1 MYKKLVFLS
10 LLALLASSAQA
21 AENKMRPG
29 LWEISTSSRLLALAE
44 QIPPDQMQ
52 NLSNLARQYGFEMP
66 TIKNGTANSRVCV
79 TKEMSEQNIPPYLYH
94 RQSGCEARNATR
106 TENRYSADLACSGKQ
121 ISGEGKTAATL
132 NTPESFTGQTE
143 FRGTVRGVAVDEHAD
158 TSGLWLAASCA
169 ETNPRQG
176 RQ

>member
-1 MYKKLVFLS
+1 MNKKFVFLA
-10 LLALLASSAQA
+10 LLILLASSAQA

-106 TENRYSADLACSGKQ
+106 TENRYSADLACSGQQ
-121 ISGEGKTAATL
+121 INGEGKTAATL

-143 FRGTVRGVAVDEHAD
+143 FRGTVRGVAVDEHAN

-169 ETNPRQG
+169 EENSR
-176 RQ
+176 